1 MSEEKTEQPT
11 HKKKEDSAKKGQM
24 FLSRDFVG
32 LLTLIVVSSFVWMSI
47 DARELTFYFDLFVSS
62 GFMLSTGEYARL
74 VFTTAFK
81 IISGI
86 ALISVFTS

>member
-32 LLTLIVVSSFVWMSI
+32 LLTLIAVSSFMDDHQCEGVDI
-47 DARELTFYFDLFVSS
+47 LFR
-62 GFMLSTGEYARL
+62 FIRQ
-74 VFTTAFK
+74 
-81 IISGI
+81 
-86 ALISVFTS
+86 

>member
-32 LLTLIVVSSFVWMSI
+32 LLTLIAVSSFVWLTI
-47 DARELTFYFDLFVSS
+47 DAKELMIYL
-62 GFMLSTGEYARL
+62 
-74 VFTTAFK
+74 
-81 IISGI
+81 
-86 ALISVFTS
+86 